1 MNYLELSTAILL
13 INRQIERQ
21 LSLFLQ
27 QKKLPLTLP
36 ELNLLLLVGQTA
48 TVNQH
53 TIAQKMLLADDE
65 ITRMV
70 RKLIKLAYLTREQDI
85 ADHRKKLLNLSTN
98 GQKILAAV
106 QRELQ
111 DWWQQQPAD
120 VVNEE
125 LVSKLKWLAHVL
137 K

>member
-13 INRQIERQ
+13 INRQIEGQ

-36 ELNLLLLVGQTA
+36 ELNLILLVGQTA

-70 RKLIKLAYLTREQDI
+70 RKLIKLAYLTREQDTV
-85 ADHRKKLLNLSTN
+85 DHRKKLLNLSTN
-98 GQKILAAV
+98 GQKILVAA
-106 QRELQ
+106 QRKLQ
-111 DWWQQQPAD
+111 DWWQQQPANLL
-120 VVNEE
+120 NEE
-125 LVSKLKWLAHVL
+125 LAAKLKLLA
-137 K
+137 KND